1 MKKTIL
7 ALASLLLTTV
17 AAQAQW
23 VQQPFTFANPA
34 LSAYYIDAVDAN
46 VVWTAGFDVVSNLNS
61 VPGVLGKQVAF
72 TSNGGTTWTVST
84 ISNLSAAEEITG
96 IAGINATTALVCT
109 SNGTAG
115 GRILKTVNGGTTWTV
130 QTAAGQ
136 FTSADSFPNYISF
149 FNATEG
155 ICAGDPL
162 PASGRFEVYKTADAG
177 ATWTAV
183 PTASLPAALTNEFSV
198 VNHFANVGNG
208 FWFSTTSGRVFGTV
222 DKGVTWTVGTT
233 GLGATIPW
241 VSFRDASNG
250 LALTEAGS
258 LARTI
263 NGGTTWTSV
272 TPSGTLHAFNI
283 DNVPGTNQFVS
294 VGAGND
300 PGSSYSRDN
309 GATWVAIETTRSHG
323 SLDFVSS
330 TIGWSSALDT
340 NTGAGIGAYKLSTA
354 VLGTTQ
360 NVALQQGLSV
370 YPNPS
375 ADGQFTVA
383 MAQGRPEQ
391 AQVTVFDAL
400 GRSVYT
406 RTVATA
412 AAPTFSIDLS
422 RQALGVYTMQLRT
435 EGGVAQQ
442 KLVIQ

>member
-1 MKKTIL
+1 MKKTLL

-46 VVWTAGFDVVSNLNS
+46 VVWSAGFDVVNE
-61 VPGVLGKQVAF
+61 LGGRQVAL
-72 TSNGGTTWTVST
+72 TTNGGTTWTVST
-84 ISNLSAAEEITG
+84 ISTLGTAEEITG
-96 IAGINATTALVCT
+96 IAGISATTAVICT

-155 ICAGDPL
+155 VCAGDPL
-162 PASGRFEVYKTADAG
+162 PASGRFEVYRTADAG

-183 PTASLPAALTNEFSV
+183 PTASLPAVLANEYSV

-222 DKGVTWTVGTT
+222 DKGITWTVGTT
-233 GLGATIPW
+233 GLAATAGIPW

-250 LALTEAGS
+250 LALNTSGA
-258 LARTI
+258 LARTT

-283 DNVPGTNQFVS
+283 DNVPGTNQYVS
-294 VGAGND
+294 VGAGTD

-375 ADGQFTVA
+375 ADGQFTVS

-412 AAPTFSIDLS
+412 AAPSFSIDLS
-422 RQALGVYTMQLRT
+422 RQALGVYTLQLRT

-442 KLVIQ
+442 KLVIK